1 MDKKKTYTHPIFITE
16 LISKSTVLELFD
28 IIKDFEVYQQ
38 IRLSNNESGK
48 GNTTYGVVVNNHHF
62 EGNEKETKI
71 FLIGLLL
78 SQKQRGVI
86 KV

>member
-1 MDKKKTYTHPIFITE
+1 MDKKKIYTHPIFVTE
-16 LISKSTVLELFD
+16 LISKLTVLELFD

-38 IRLSNNESGK
+38 IRLSNNESDK
-48 GNTTYGVVVNNHHF
+48 GNITYGIIVNNHHF
-62 EGNEKETKI
+62 EGDEKETKI

-86 KV
+86 NV